1 MFQIPEEMSRCRNSY
16 VEQGLSPMRMEVLVE
31 DRSSCSYQSLLKDS
45 IDALLK
51 EAKDKF
57 KGYDSC
63 STPENAELAY
73 KKVRKLYKYTPYSS
87 HCFSYFHFMFTLS
100 SFLCSISCLCLM
112 EKLRLFFL
120 TSLFLCESIFSQLCF
135 GLEPTMTSVRPLF

>member
-1 MFQIPEEMSRCRNSY
+1 MSRCRNSY

-31 DRSSCSYQSLLKDS
+31 DCGSCSYQSLLKDS

-63 STPENAELAY
+63 STPENADLAY
-73 KKVRKLYKYTPYSS
+73 KKVRKLYKYMPYSS
-87 HCFSYFHFMFTLS
+87 HLDTVSHI
-100 SFLCSISCLCLM
+100 SISCSHSLPS
-112 EKLRLFFL
+112 FAHFL
-120 TSLFLCESIFSQLCF
+120 ACA
-135 GLEPTMTSVRPLF
+135 

>member
-1 MFQIPEEMSRCRNSY
+1 MSRCRNSY

-31 DRSSCSYQSLLKDS
+31 DCGSCSYQSLLKDS
-45 IDALLK
+45 TDALLK

-73 KKVRKLYKYTPYSS
+73 KKVGKLAILFSNALFESPG
-87 HCFSYFHFMFTLS
+87 HFLSYFHFMFMLS
-100 SFLCSISCLCLM
+100 SFLCS
-112 EKLRLFFL
+112 
-120 TSLFLCESIFSQLCF
+120 FS
-135 GLEPTMTSVRPLF
+135 

>member
-1 MFQIPEEMSRCRNSY
+1 MSCCRNSY

-31 DRSSCSYQSLLKDS
+31 DCGSCSYQSLLKDS

-73 KKVRKLYKYTPYSS
+73 KKVRGQPIRVNWTLFPITCSS
-87 HCFSYFHFMFTLS
+87 SLPSFTHFLA
-100 SFLCSISCLCLM
+100 C
-112 EKLRLFFL
+112 
-120 TSLFLCESIFSQLCF
+120 
-135 GLEPTMTSVRPLF
+135 G

>member
-1 MFQIPEEMSRCRNSY
+1 
-16 VEQGLSPMRMEVLVE
+16 MEVLVE
-31 DRSSCSYQSLLKDS
+31 DCGSCSYQSLLKDS

-73 KKVRKLYKYTPYSS
+73 KKVRELYKCTPFSS
-87 HCFSYFHFMFTLS
+87 HMFKLP
-100 SFLCSISCLCLM
+100 SFLCSFSCLCLM
-112 EKLRLFFL
+112 EKLSFSPLHHLFHVKVSFP
-120 TSLFLCESIFSQLCF
+120 S
-135 GLEPTMTSVRPLF
+135 SVLG

>member
-1 MFQIPEEMSRCRNSY
+1 
-16 VEQGLSPMRMEVLVE
+16 MEVLVE
-31 DRSSCSYQSLLKDS
+31 DCGSCSYQSLLKDS

-73 KKVRKLYKYTPYSS
+73 KKVRELYKCTPFSS
-87 HCFSYFHFMFTLS
+87 HMFKLP
-100 SFLCSISCLCLM
+100 SFLCSFSCLCLM
-112 EKLRLFFL
+112 EKLSFFPL
-120 TSLFLCESIFSQLCF
+120 TSPFSCESVFSQLCF
-135 GLEPTMTSVRPLF
+135 GLEPDMTSVCLLF

>member
-1 MFQIPEEMSRCRNSY
+1 MSRCRNSY

-31 DRSSCSYQSLLKDS
+31 DCGSCSYQSLLKDS

-73 KKVRKLYKYTPYSS
+73 KKVRELYKYTPFLS
-87 HCFSYFHFMFTLS
+87 H
-100 SFLCSISCLCLM
+100 ISCSSSLPS
-112 EKLRLFFL
+112 FAHFL
-120 TSLFLCESIFSQLCF
+120 AFA
-135 GLEPTMTSVRPLF
+135 